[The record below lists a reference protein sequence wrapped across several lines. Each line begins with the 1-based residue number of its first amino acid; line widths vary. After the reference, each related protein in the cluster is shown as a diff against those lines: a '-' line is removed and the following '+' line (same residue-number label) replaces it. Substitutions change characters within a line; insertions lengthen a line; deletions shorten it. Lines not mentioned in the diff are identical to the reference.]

1 MESVRRYIESLCI
14 LGDALQQHG
23 GKSFLA
29 PTQYAGFQIA
39 LKTLSRSRDGNVFV
53 DPILYEGIMEV
64 LNRVSKEK

>member
-29 PTQYAGFQIA
+29 PTMSAGFQIT
-39 LKTLSRSRDGNVFV
+39 LKTLSRSRDGNV
-53 DPILYEGIMEV
+53 
-64 LNRVSKEK
+64 